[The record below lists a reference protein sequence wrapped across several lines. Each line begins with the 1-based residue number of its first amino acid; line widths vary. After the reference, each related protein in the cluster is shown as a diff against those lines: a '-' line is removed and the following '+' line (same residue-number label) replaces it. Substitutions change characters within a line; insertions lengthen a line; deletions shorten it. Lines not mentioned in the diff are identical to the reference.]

1 MISNMQA
8 VSVGPTLISIS
19 ATGVNVQPQA
29 LNVSPDLIVVGPY
42 DTTIAGQVVSFCH
55 SCALLPALSIFC
67 HMLWQTAAQD
77 AMCKPSVAGHLAG
90 SAVVHLIQ
98 QNRPQVIGVR
108 VSVPCHGS

>member
-55 SCALLPALSIFC
+55 SCAFTPRSEHLLPYALANSC
-67 HMLWQTAAQD
+67 SGRYVQA
-77 AMCKPSVAGHLAG
+77 
-90 SAVVHLIQ
+90 
-98 QNRPQVIGVR
+98 
-108 VSVPCHGS
+108 